1 MKSLKDIQ
9 DEFQRGILGGD
20 DAILAE
26 VNDSA
31 KEERKVLFGVY
42 RNAYV
47 ARLAEILG
55 EDYEQVHAY
64 LGDRAFANLVRA
76 YIAGNPSDQ
85 RSARWFGRHMPAFIA
100 KSRTFADHPEVAEL
114 AALEKAL
121 ADAFDGPDAEA
132 LRLSDLAELPP
143 EAWPALELKPHP
155 TAIRLTFTTNAAG
168 IWTALKN
175 ETAPPKP
182 TRLPEPQALLVWREG
197 FMARFKPLTT
207 EEAMMWDEAAK
218 GVRFSVLCEMVATFA
233 GEDEAELRAA
243 SYLKS
248 WVELGTL
255 AGFAVPP
262 AIGRGKSQPLTGA
275 GYGAGNS
282 TVLRPLS
289 Q

>member
-9 DEFQRGILGGD
+9 DEFQRGILAGD

-155 TAIRLTFTTNAAG
+155 TAIRLTFTTNAAE

-262 AIGRGKSQPLTGA
+262 AIGPARSQPLTGA
-275 GYGAGNS
+275 SYGAGNS
-282 TVLRPLS
+282 TVLRPPS

>member
-9 DEFQRGILGGD
+9 DEFQRGILAGD

-155 TAIRLTFTTNAAG
+155 TAIRLTFTTNAAE

-233 GEDEAELRAA
+233 GEDEVELRAA

-262 AIGRGKSQPLTGA
+262 AIGPARSQPLMGA